1 METTNETIL
10 AIKDKDGQLVGFYYH
25 DIPKRS
31 VIFYTCEKASM
42 DDIKNVMAKLNEPK
56 I

>member
-10 AIKDKDGQLVGFYYH
+10 AIKNKNGQLVGFYYL

-31 VIFYTCEKASM
+31 VVFYTCEMANIN
-42 DDIKNVMAKLNEPK
+42 DIKNVMEKFNEPK